1 MIPKQIELVRQP
13 TPSSCSHAC
22 VAMVTGL
29 DVNDVRA
36 ALPEPAGPDHYV
48 QFLCRQQIHV
58 GSPAEK
64 LHYGSVY
71 LLTMASKNLL
81 GKMHLVVLD
90 LRDEQAPKLFDP
102 VDGVEGREPATL
114 DEFMDGRLGWAHGN
128 ALTDCGAP
136 A

>member
-1 MIPKQIELVRQP
+1 MIPRDIGLVRQP
-13 TPSSCSHAC
+13 TSNSCSHAC

-29 DVNDVRA
+29 EIDEVLQA
-36 ALPEPAGPDHYV
+36 MPAPAGPEHYV

-58 GSPAEK
+58 GPPAEK
-64 LHYGSVY
+64 LHFGAVY

-102 VDGVEGREPATL
+102 VDGVEGREAATL
-114 DEFMDGRLGWAHGN
+114 AEFMDGRLGWAHGN